1 MATYPNSELFKQIEE
16 TLRDEAREATEQLKD
31 LAQAVNAE
39 RLFVSVVA
47 ALVIAPADQITE
59 ASHGTVSAKSELLA
73 FHLFPFFGFSANQEV
88 TAHQVATCTA
98 ALEQLFRASNLL
110 DTYSS
115 RPPSPAESLARQVQ
129 TEARIVRGSAYQEQ
143 TADEIKSVQAQFD
156 SWFAAKVGISATRAQ
171 DFLWA
176 IQAAQGAAVNDFMID
191 VVSFAETMKE
201 DWIKAKKTPSKR
213 RTANDHGKLS
223 TLKDEKAA
231 WDVGYSSCLNE
242 HAFEKLP
249 VELNRLNAL
258 PVPTEREWQS
268 LINLIGLPKDVR
280 NGLTDPIEI
289 KSRPLYVLPDDR
301 VLLVDIANAL
311 DAVWDALDQIAKK
324 DNKFFDGKYQPR
336 KAKWLEE
343 KVVEYLGKIFPN
355 TNIYHDLSYPD
366 LDKPGKATTE
376 LDVAVLWGPF
386 LILVEAKAKQ
396 FRLESQ
402 LGDIGRLRTDIKKNV
417 EDAFEQARRAA
428 TYIDKTDKP
437 EFTEIATGRKVRVD
451 KGKIRRTY
459 LLTVSLHQ
467 LAGLATRLAV
477 FQDVGLFKDGEYP
490 LSISL
495 ADLETVSEFCEGPDV
510 LLHYI
515 ERRLEVQK
523 SDQEM
528 LVDELDFFGAYLD
541 TRFRLERFFPQG
553 EEEKTK
559 YNAILLSGWSE
570 QFDSWMMYRR
580 GDISHAPEI
589 RLNVP
594 NEIRD
599 ILVELRTRN
608 DDDGARWI
616 AFTLLGMSDASLGV
630 ISRAF
635 REIRSATLTPGML
648 RRLVNQVEDTVISV
662 VASLDQ
668 SPDRLRVR
676 TEMIATL
683 EKYKRKASKSIG
695 FGIMVHDQT
704 RPFESATLVEY
715 PWKHQVELEQLLKDE
730 PPMAPAPGTKRPGRN
745 EPCICGSG
753 KKFKK
758 CCLNKVEDMKSIRS
772 KLR

>member
-1 MATYPNSELFKQIEE
+1 MANDPNPELFKQIEE
-16 TLRDEAREATEQLKD
+16 RIRDESREATEQLRD
-31 LAQAVNAE
+31 LAQVVSAE

-47 ALVIAPADQITE
+47 ALVIARADQISE
-59 ASHGTVSAKSELLA
+59 ATHGTVSAKSELLA
-73 FHLFPFFGFSANQEV
+73 FHLFPYFGLSANQEV
-88 TAHQVATCTA
+88 TVHQVATCTT
-98 ALEQLFRASNLL
+98 ALDQLFRASNLIE
-110 DTYSS
+110 TFSS
-115 RPPSPAESLARQVQ
+115 GPPSPAQSLAREVQ
-129 TEARIVRGSAYQEQ
+129 TQVRIVRGSAYQEQ
-143 TADEIKSVQAQFD
+143 TADEIQSVQGQFD

-191 VVSFAETMKE
+191 VITFADTMKE
-201 DWIKAKKTPSKR
+201 DWLKAKKTPSKR
-213 RTANDHGKLS
+213 RTAADHGKLS

-242 HAFEKLP
+242 HAFDKLP
-249 VELNRLNAL
+249 VDLSRLNIA
-258 PVPTEREWQS
+258 PIATEKEWQS
-268 LINLIGLPKDVR
+268 LISLIGLTIDVR
-280 NGLTDPIEI
+280 KGLSDPIEI
-289 KSRPLYVLPDDR
+289 RSRPLYALRDDR

-311 DAVWDALDQIAKK
+311 DALWDALDRTAKN

-343 KVVEYLGKIFPN
+343 RVVEYLGKIFPK

-417 EDAFEQARRAA
+417 EDAFDQAKRAA
-428 TYIDKTDKP
+428 NYIDQTAKP

-451 KGKIRRTY
+451 KQKIHRTY
-459 LLTVSLHQ
+459 LVTVSLHQ

-495 ADLETVSEFCEGPDV
+495 ADLETISDFCEGPDV

-515 ERRLEVQK
+515 EKRLEVQK
-523 SDQEM
+523 SNQEM

-541 TRFRLERFFPQG
+541 TRFRMERFFPQG
-553 EEEKTK
+553 EEERMN
-559 YNAILLSGWSE
+559 YEAILLSGWSE
-570 QFDSWMMYRR
+570 QFDSWMMYKR
-580 GDISHAPEI
+580 GDISKAPEI

-594 NEIRD
+594 NEIREV
-599 ILVELRTRN
+599 LVELRIRN
-608 DDDGARWI
+608 DDGARWI
-616 AFTLLGMSDASLGV
+616 AFTLLGMSDTSLGV

-668 SPDRLRVR
+668 PPDRLRVR
-676 TEMIATL
+676 TEMISTL
-683 EKYKRKASKSIG
+683 EKYKRKAAKSIG
-695 FGIMVHDQT
+695 FGIMVRDQT

-715 PWKHQVELEQLLKDE
+715 PWKHQVELEHLLKDE
-730 PPMAPAPGTKRPGRN
+730 PPMAPAPGTKTPSRN

-758 CCLNKVEDMKSIRS
+758 CCLNKAEKMKRASDQN
-772 KLR
+772 